1 MSGPGESKW
10 KTMAEIVDI
19 TGIPESTIR
28 RWMKWSHHMIE
39 TKKIKNRR
47 YFSKESID
55 IFQTI
60 RGLYDQGKTREEIL
74 TTLEETTPQ
83 TYDATPTYETHIQ
96 PSRHHDQTAMES
108 IIERNT
114 QALNA
119 TAHAIQMMGSQQ
131 QKIESLENEI
141 TELKQTIREKDQKNE
156 KDKMELLNEINN
168 MMLEL
173 IKNMKGKS

>member
-10 KTMAEIVDI
+10 KTMAEMVDI

-47 YFSKESID
+47 YFSKGSMD

-60 RGLYDQGKTREEIL
+60 RDLYDQGKAREEIL
-74 TTLEETTPQ
+74 TLLEETMPQ
-83 TYDATPTYETHIQ
+83 TYDATPTYQTLQ
-96 PSRHHDQTAMES
+96 PSRQHDQTAMES

-114 QALNA
+114 QALHA
-119 TAHAIQMMGSQQ
+119 TAHAIKILGSQQ

-141 TELKQTIREKDQKNE
+141 TELKKEMTIRDQKNE
-156 KDKMELLNEINN
+156 RDRMELLQEINA

-173 IKNMKGKS
+173 IKNTKGKS

>member
-10 KTMAEIVDI
+10 KTMAEMVDI

-119 TAHAIQMMGSQQ
+119 TAIQMMGSQQ

-156 KDKMELLNEINN
+156 RERLELAKEINQ
-168 MMLEL
+168 MLLEFMRDQ
-173 IKNMKGKS
+173 KK

>member
-10 KTMAEIVDI
+10 KTMAEMVDI

-119 TAHAIQMMGSQQ
+119 TAHAIQMLGSQQ
-131 QKIESLENEI
+131 QKIESLENENM
-141 TELKQTIREKDQKNE
+141 ELKKEMTIRDQKNE

-173 IKNMKGKS
+173 IKNMKGK

>member
-10 KTMAEIVDI
+10 MTMAEMVDI

-60 RGLYDQGKTREEIL
+60 RDLYDQGKTREEIL
-74 TTLEETTPQ
+74 TVLEETTPQ

-96 PSRHHDQTAMES
+96 SSRQHDQNAMES

-114 QALNA
+114 QALHA
-119 TAHAIQMMGSQQ
+119 TAHAIQMMRTQQ
-131 QKIESLENEI
+131 QKIESLKNEI
-141 TELKQTIREKDQKNE
+141 EELKETIREKDQKNE

-173 IKNMKGKS
+173 IKNTKKK